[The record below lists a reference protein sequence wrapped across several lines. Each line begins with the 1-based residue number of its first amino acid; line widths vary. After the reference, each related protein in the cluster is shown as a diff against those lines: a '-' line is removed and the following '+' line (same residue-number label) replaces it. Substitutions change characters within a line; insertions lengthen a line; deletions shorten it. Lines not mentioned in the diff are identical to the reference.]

1 MIEEMT
7 IDYYHLD
14 GAKIVSS
21 REFCPETFRLNDR
34 TKNDL
39 GAIMR
44 ITYVKE
50 NLDHFIQYS
59 SSSFY

>member
-1 MIEEMT
+1 MT
-7 IDYYHLD
+7 IDYYRLD
-14 GAKIVSS
+14 GAKIISS

-39 GAIMR
+39 GAIMHV
-44 ITYVKE
+44 TYVKE
-50 NLDHFIQYS
+50 YLDHFIQYF